1 MPIYSIIGL
10 ALLIWALP
18 TLVVAIYRKDRDQ
31 VIRASRVTC
40 IAALIIVIGYVGT

>member
-18 TLVVAIYRKDRDQ
+18 TLVVAAYKKDRDQ
-31 VIRASRVTC
+31 IIRAGSASC
-40 IAALIIVIGYVGT
+40 ISTLIIAIGYIAR